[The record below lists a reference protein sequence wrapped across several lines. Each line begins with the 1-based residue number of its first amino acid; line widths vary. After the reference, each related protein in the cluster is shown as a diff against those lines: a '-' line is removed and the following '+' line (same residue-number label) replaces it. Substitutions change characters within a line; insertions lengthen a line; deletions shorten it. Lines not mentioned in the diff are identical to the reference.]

1 MSKTVTIKVDSTRGR
16 LSVKSGRLLLG
27 ADVPVVLTG
36 DWKADGDIGVLT
48 VYAPSLERGQ
58 DEELVPVAQAESGSD
73 GSTFSL
79 SLRGARLRRL
89 FRDPVAHCLPFYLN
103 RRRADGTWYAD
114 VEARGL
120 LWIQWNPQVYEIDE
134 NEPATMRGPKGTDGV
149 DGRDGKDA
157 VRPDIPM
164 LGDDSTLREV
174 RSYVKRLAASTCTVV
189 GALALTV
196 APCARGG
203 GISVQGVALD
213 DMPPSAIV
221 VTNVTLDTD
230 GLVGGVSSVCGQTGD
245 IDITFNPTAFTIGT
259 FEYNPD
265 IHGIELSYLYSSGN
279 LSVHEKGVASGV
291 ISSLRRTLKIPGI
304 ASTNDLCGFVKT
316 KTDSTSETRMRN
328 IPSAPAMSIVPEGS
342 LNTLPVNRWR
352 VVRIGDDETVTSLT
366 DAEARR
372 LLLPSPRDLYFI
384 DRVEIDGSTTNYVL
398 KSFQSYLDAVSPD
411 AVGDLIGNYLP
422 TNGGGTVT
430 GEVKVLGNLFVSG
443 GVSMPNLVDVR
454 TANIIANG
462 FVVSNRVVVA
472 ESGLMVSNGV
482 CHING
487 AIANGTIQ
495 ATRVHIMDGGD
506 VTFGG
511 SPENPTAGMRGM
523 IEGLTL
529 AKITELGFTGNPE
542 AQIGQT
548 EGMYP
553 DGTRD
558 RFARLSDLVAHTSQN
573 CVRPIGDQTTSG
585 GSRASITLR
594 NWCLN
599 VPTESLSVTKELR
612 VFYPLHE
619 IKDHLDMTQ
628 RLSFGIYFPMAPA
641 ATVSVKWDYAPDD
654 GGFELRGETG
664 EELDSISAGD
674 YIWFQQ
680 IGPNVLSVTKRN
692 VSNTIHPLVNE

>member
-1 MSKTVTIKVDSTRGR
+1 MKHTLPILALFTIHSSLFTLPAAVPLRWTVETSRAQVAQFETYRGETLDLEATMKSYGSPLATPAQPSLYWQTNGMGAAWWTAPATASGNVLRATWTPTNDCGAAAYNCFIGGPDATYRAAFRLRMLPSPGYTPNHLKLPTVTYDAALFGEPTVNGTNLIEIVRRMNESETMTARETNTELRIFHGDAFSSMRVEPPKSIHTLPLNQWRALELGDEKTVAKTR
-16 LSVKSGRLLLG
+16 
-27 ADVPVVLTG
+27 
-36 DWKADGDIGVLT
+36 
-48 VYAPSLERGQ
+48 YHE
-58 DEELVPVAQAESGSD
+58 
-73 GSTFSL
+73 
-79 SLRGARLRRL
+79 
-89 FRDPVAHCLPFYLN
+89 
-103 RRRADGTWYAD
+103 
-114 VEARGL
+114 
-120 LWIQWNPQVYEIDE
+120 
-134 NEPATMRGPKGTDGV
+134 TD
-149 DGRDGKDA
+149 K
-157 VRPDIPM
+157 
-164 LGDDSTLREV
+164 L
-174 RSYVKRLAASTCTVV
+174 
-189 GALALTV
+189 
-196 APCARGG
+196 
-203 GISVQGVALD
+203 
-213 DMPPSAIV
+213 
-221 VTNVTLDTD
+221 
-230 GLVGGVSSVCGQTGD
+230 LVG
-245 IDITFNPTAFTIGT
+245 
-259 FEYNPD
+259 
-265 IHGIELSYLYSSGN
+265 
-279 LSVHEKGVASGV
+279 
-291 ISSLRRTLKIPGI
+291 
-304 ASTNDLCGFVKT
+304 
-316 KTDSTSETRMRN
+316 
-328 IPSAPAMSIVPEGS
+328 
-342 LNTLPVNRWR
+342 
-352 VVRIGDDETVTSLT
+352 
-366 DAEARR
+366 
-372 LLLPSPRDLYFI
+372 SPRDLYFI
-384 DRVEIDGSTTNYVL
+384 DRVEIDGATTNYVL
-398 KSFQSYLDAVSPD
+398 KSFQSYLDALSPD

-443 GVSMPNLVDVR
+443 AVSMPNLVDVR

-462 FVVSNRVVVA
+462 FIVSNRVVVA

-529 AKITELGFTGNPE
+529 AKIKELGFTFPE
-542 AQIGQT
+542 TTVIAPTDGMYT
-548 EGMYP
+548 EG
-553 DGTRD
+553 TSD
-558 RFARLSDLVAHTSQN
+558 RFARLVDLVAHASPN

-599 VPTESLSVTKELR
+599 VPTESLPATKELR

-619 IKDHLDMTQ
+619 IKDHFDMTQ

-692 VSNTIHPLVNE
+692 VSNTIHPLVND

>member
-1 MSKTVTIKVDSTRGR
+1 MKALCTAFSIALYAAFPARSAAVPLAWTVETSRAQVAQFEAYRGETLDLEATMKSYGSPLATPAQPSLYWQTNGMGAAWWTAPATASGNVLRATWSPTNDCGGTVYNCFIGSPDATYRAAFRLRMLPSPGFTPNHLKLPTVTYDAALFGE
-16 LSVKSGRLLLG
+16 
-27 ADVPVVLTG
+27 P
-36 DWKADGDIGVLT
+36 T
-48 VYAPSLERGQ
+48 VNGTNLIEI
-58 DEELVPVAQAESGSD
+58 V
-73 GSTFSL
+73 
-79 SLRGARLRRL
+79 RRM
-89 FRDPVAHCLPFYLN
+89 
-103 RRRADGTWYAD
+103 
-114 VEARGL
+114 
-120 LWIQWNPQVYEIDE
+120 
-134 NEPATMRGPKGTDGV
+134 NE
-149 DGRDGKDA
+149 
-157 VRPDIPM
+157 
-164 LGDDSTLREV
+164 
-174 RSYVKRLAASTCTVV
+174 
-189 GALALTV
+189 
-196 APCARGG
+196 
-203 GISVQGVALD
+203 
-213 DMPPSAIV
+213 
-221 VTNVTLDTD
+221 
-230 GLVGGVSSVCGQTGD
+230 
-245 IDITFNPTAFTIGT
+245 
-259 FEYNPD
+259 
-265 IHGIELSYLYSSGN
+265 
-279 LSVHEKGVASGV
+279 
-291 ISSLRRTLKIPGI
+291 
-304 ASTNDLCGFVKT
+304 
-316 KTDSTSETRMRN
+316 SETMTARETNTELRIFHGDAFSSMRVE
-328 IPSAPAMSIVPEGS
+328 PPKSIH
-342 LNTLPVNRWR
+342 TLPVNQWR
-352 VVRIGDDETVTSLT
+352 ALELGDEKTVTKTRYHET
-366 DAEARR
+366 DK
-372 LLLPSPRDLYFI
+372 LLVGSPRDLYFI
-384 DRVEIDGSTTNYVL
+384 DRVEIDGATTNYFL
-398 KSFQSYLDAVSPD
+398 KSFQSYLDALSPD

-443 GVSMPNLVDVR
+443 AVSMPNLVDVR

-462 FVVSNRVVVA
+462 FIVSNRVVVA

-529 AKITELGFTGNPE
+529 AKITELGFTVPE
-542 AQIGQT
+542 TTVIAPTDGMYT
-548 EGMYP
+548 EG
-553 DGTRD
+553 TSD
-558 RFARLSDLVAHTSQN
+558 RFARLVDLVAHASPN

-599 VPTESLSVTKELR
+599 VPTESLPATKELR

-619 IKDHLDMTQ
+619 IKDHFDMTQ

>member
-1 MSKTVTIKVDSTRGR
+1 MEQPLKTPRRPLAAALLAACALYPAPRALQAAHPIQTPPPPVPLRWTVETSRAQVAQFEAYRGETLLLEAEMRSYGKPFSEVLQPDLYWQTNGMGNAWWKAPATFEGNVCRAFWSPTNDCGGTVYNCFIGGPDATYRAAFRLRMLPSPGYTPNHLKLPTVTYDAALVGEPTVNGTNLVDLVRRMNESETMTARETNTELRIFHGDAFSSMRVEPPKSIHTLPLNQWRALELGDEKTVAKTR
-16 LSVKSGRLLLG
+16 
-27 ADVPVVLTG
+27 
-36 DWKADGDIGVLT
+36 
-48 VYAPSLERGQ
+48 YHE
-58 DEELVPVAQAESGSD
+58 
-73 GSTFSL
+73 
-79 SLRGARLRRL
+79 
-89 FRDPVAHCLPFYLN
+89 
-103 RRRADGTWYAD
+103 
-114 VEARGL
+114 
-120 LWIQWNPQVYEIDE
+120 
-134 NEPATMRGPKGTDGV
+134 TD
-149 DGRDGKDA
+149 K
-157 VRPDIPM
+157 
-164 LGDDSTLREV
+164 L
-174 RSYVKRLAASTCTVV
+174 
-189 GALALTV
+189 
-196 APCARGG
+196 
-203 GISVQGVALD
+203 
-213 DMPPSAIV
+213 
-221 VTNVTLDTD
+221 
-230 GLVGGVSSVCGQTGD
+230 LVG
-245 IDITFNPTAFTIGT
+245 
-259 FEYNPD
+259 
-265 IHGIELSYLYSSGN
+265 
-279 LSVHEKGVASGV
+279 
-291 ISSLRRTLKIPGI
+291 
-304 ASTNDLCGFVKT
+304 
-316 KTDSTSETRMRN
+316 
-328 IPSAPAMSIVPEGS
+328 
-342 LNTLPVNRWR
+342 
-352 VVRIGDDETVTSLT
+352 
-366 DAEARR
+366 
-372 LLLPSPRDLYFI
+372 SPRDLYFI
-384 DRVEIDGSTTNYVL
+384 DRVEIDGATTNYVL
-398 KSFQSYLDAVSPD
+398 KSFQSYLDALSPD

-443 GVSMPNLVDVR
+443 AVSMPNLVDVR

-529 AKITELGFTGNPE
+529 AKITELGFTVPE
-542 AQIGQT
+542 TTVIAPTDGMYT
-548 EGMYP
+548 EGT
-553 DGTRD
+553 GD
-558 RFARLSDLVAHTSQN
+558 RLARLVDLVAHASPN

-599 VPTESLSVTKELR
+599 VPTESLPATKELR

-619 IKDHLDMTQ
+619 IKDHFDMTQ

-692 VSNTIHPLVNE
+692 VSNTIHPLVND